1 MKKKIK
7 FFNIRNLLIFS
18 GIIIC
23 YLSSI
28 DTLKKYDRYEINNE
42 GVLTHQIIKSDIQA
56 AWNTAEEFRFK
67 IENGENFFSS
77 LPSYE
82 RYFLPAVIV
91 GSYYVL
97 IDKEIFDKDSN
108 ENKILLKNYKFG
120 ILIIQIFLYYFILLF
135 ISNLL
140 EKKFGV
146 KYSTLV
152 ILFLSIEPTIIQ
164 WHSSFWSESFF
175 LSLMLLSIYFLLKIR
190 LNSIFSPLL
199 LGFTLALLFLQKTIA
214 FLYIFSFFIF
224 LILKFKSKLKPVI
237 LLTFSFILF
246 MSLIIT
252 NNYFKTGNL
261 FLISSQHQY
270 FSYYY
275 YFSHKIISDKK
286 NISEE
291 EARALLIEKENQWK
305 SKNNINLDLEKDYF
319 KNIEYRNKE
328 FLKHFFSN
336 PFFTIKLF
344 IKKTI
349 TMSILSPTWV
359 KDWYDIDPSSI
370 EAKNNPKEYYNKNL
384 NRNIYYSILFYVLVI
399 ISVLRFAKILK
410 KNNYHFNELTNFL
423 SFNFLSIIYIILIAG
438 FWGNPKYFVPCIVNL
453 TFIIAAGF
461 QDKKIVY
468 FR

>member
-7 FFNIRNLLIFS
+7 FFSIRNLLIFS

-42 GVLTHQIIKSDIQA
+42 GVLTHQIIRSDIQA

-97 IDKEIFDKDSN
+97 IDKEIFDKDSS

-120 ILIIQIFLYYFILLF
+120 ILIIQIFLYYFILFF

-286 NISEE
+286 I
-291 EARALLIEKENQWK
+291 
-305 SKNNINLDLEKDYF
+305 
-319 KNIEYRNKE
+319 
-328 FLKHFFSN
+328 FLKRR
-336 PFFTIKLF
+336 L
-344 IKKTI
+344 
-349 TMSILSPTWV
+349 
-359 KDWYDIDPSSI
+359 
-370 EAKNNPKEYYNKNL
+370 
-384 NRNIYYSILFYVLVI
+384 
-399 ISVLRFAKILK
+399 
-410 KNNYHFNELTNFL
+410 EL
-423 SFNFLSIIYIILIAG
+423 Y
-438 FWGNPKYFVPCIVNL
+438 
-453 TFIIAAGF
+453 
-461 QDKKIVY
+461 
-468 FR
+468 